1 MKHALSIKIPQAT
14 MSLVLSVVLSLL
26 LHGLSGFIWQ
36 QRQESIVV
44 AKVLPQSIAVALVT
58 LPSVKPAPPQPVEA
72 MPEIKREPVKALPTK
87 VKPTLPPKLKP
98 KDTKPRVPKS
108 VDKVLTPVPTLAT
121 EKSSVVTP
129 TVEAPKAIAPPA
141 QKIAPPV
148 LEPIVK
154 AIYAS
159 PSLNNPP
166 THYPPEALRRHWEGV
181 VILDIQVLA
190 NGSAGD
196 IKIVSSSGHESL
208 DESALTQVKNWRF
221 MPAHRGNKSVDDWV
235 RVPIKFKFKH

>member
-1 MKHALSIKIPQAT
+1 MKHALSTKIPQST
-14 MSLVLSVVLSLL
+14 MGLVLSAVLSLL

-36 QRQESIVV
+36 HPQESMVI
-44 AKVLPQSIAVALVT
+44 AKVLPQSITVALVT
-58 LPSVKPAPPQPVEA
+58 LPSVKPAPPMPVDTQ
-72 MPEIKREPVKALPTK
+72 PEIKREPVKSQLTK
-87 VKPTLPPKLKP
+87 VKPSLTPKLKP
-98 KDTKPRVPKS
+98 KETKMRTPKPVDNARV
-108 VDKVLTPVPTLAT
+108 PVPTVAI
-121 EKSSVVTP
+121 EKSSVPTP
-129 TVEAPKAIAPPA
+129 SIASPKAIAPPV
-141 QKIAPPV
+141 QTMAPPA

-190 NGSAGD
+190 NGTAGE

-208 DESALTQVKNWRF
+208 DESAVTQVKNWRF